1 MLSYKFSPRS
11 FHSFHNIMQRFYNE
25 EEIFFSSSKRRSRTL
40 ICLVLLSVAAI
51 LLLITSVVFVT
62 LYTLDH
68 VTHSKSEKPKTIC
81 QSTARPYI
89 STSQTTGGQLKYCTS
104 KACLLTSKGRRKCV
118 FPKLTRSY
126 P

>member
-40 ICLVLLSVAAI
+40 ICLVLLSVAVI

-118 FPKLTRSY
+118 CPKLTRSY